1 MPGDM
6 SARATTF
13 STVVRDGPWMCS
25 AEMHASMRRWRCRAR
40 EARSGTLAAELLE
53 ASRGRGTFIIAQ
65 KLYTRWSLSRKMAH
79 RHLIRANHETAR
91 ASGPLADHSPAAA
104 LSDCLLPHP
113 VRICLQNQ
121 PGRDGT
127 PGAALHGHPVAHA

>member
-6 SARATTF
+6 SASATTF
-13 STVVRDGPWMCS
+13 STVVRDGPWMCN
-25 AEMHASMRRWRCRAR
+25 AEMQASIRRCRCRAR

-53 ASRGRGTFIIAQ
+53 ALWRGTSITGQ
-65 KLYTRWSLSRKMAH
+65 KLYTRWSLSRKIA
-79 RHLIRANHETAR
+79 RIHLICANHETAR
-91 ASGPLADHSPAAA
+91 ASGPLADHSPAPA

-113 VRICLQNQ
+113 VRVCLQDP

-127 PGAALHGHPVAHA
+127 PG